1 MHDLFFRVATH
12 TFRVTLHHDPELDA
26 QLASYT
32 PFATMPQT
40 GTPLFTLTEDNG
52 LTPDTEGFDEIGQ
65 FDCGGANHG
74 VYHNDS
80 HYRFHISDT
89 RKELTGVLECSHD
102 FTSGRIRLYGKAPQ
116 RFFALNNALMI
127 LFAFASA
134 PHATLLVHAAVVRQ
148 AGRGYLFL
156 GRSGTGKST
165 HARLWL
171 RHIAGSDLLN
181 DDNPVLVLADRKAT
195 VYGSPWSGKTPC
207 YRNESAPVGAI
218 TRLEQAPQNLIRR
231 ERPVAAFASLLS
243 SCSTMIWDKAT
254 YDAICETVSGMAR
267 VVPSYHLQCLPD
279 AEAAQLC
286 HQTVACP
293 S

>member
-1 MHDLFFRVATH
+1 
-12 TFRVTLHHDPELDA
+12 
-26 QLASYT
+26 
-32 PFATMPQT
+32 MPQT

-156 GRSGTGKST
+156 GRSGTGKAPTPAYGSAISQAPISST
-165 HARLWL
+165 TTIPSLSLPTGKPLSMARLG
-171 RHIAGSDLLN
+171 AGKHH
-181 DDNPVLVLADRKAT
+181 VTATKAH
-195 VYGSPWSGKTPC
+195 
-207 YRNESAPVGAI
+207 R
-218 TRLEQAPQNLIRR
+218 
-231 ERPVAAFASLLS
+231 
-243 SCSTMIWDKAT
+243 
-254 YDAICETVSGMAR
+254 
-267 VVPSYHLQCLPD
+267 
-279 AEAAQLC
+279 
-286 HQTVACP
+286 
-293 S
+293 